1 NYNLYTPLFVQGA
14 IDGMLDWMSWT
25 GASYMQPTQGQ
36 QILPGYFLINDQ
48 NDWYAQALHQH
59 HLATYLSLLTGEAL
73 DETALPQ
80 STAPRARNR
89 KLSRPVAASAT
100 R

>member
-1 NYNLYTPLFVQGA
+1 
-14 IDGMLDWMSWT
+14 MDWMSDNS
-25 GASYMQPTQGQ
+25 ASYVQPTRGQ

-59 HLATYLSLLTGEAL
+59 HLATYLSLLTGAAL

-80 STAPRARNR
+80 SAAPRARNR
-89 KLSRPVAASAT
+89 KLSRSAASSPT